1 MPAKSMP
8 IYSETKQHKLL
19 LDKPPCDNINSR
31 DNFTHKTSS
40 IKNSAV
46 IIENNNFILSSS
58 KKTNSFFNQ
67 LKDKLSWQK
76 STPAPVD
83 IVLDDIIVQGKALS
97 HDS

>member
-8 IYSETKQHKLL
+8 IYSETKQRKLL
-19 LDKPPCDNINSR
+19 LDKPPCDNITSR